1 MKNNFFGQT
10 LKELRIEKNL
20 SQRELGKALNVC
32 NQSVSFWEI
41 GSREPSLDM
50 IVKIAKFFNVTV
62 DFLLGLDDF

>member
-41 GSREPSLDM
+41 GSREPDLDTL
-50 IVKIAKFFNVTV
+50 VKISHYFDVSLE
-62 DFLLGLDDF
+62 DLLEG